1 MVADRYSPVITVD
14 LTAGDRS
21 QVGAVS
27 CVRVSEVRRHR
38 RVQENARV
46 RIGRHIIIVLDQ
58 GSGRHVVDTETY
70 ELEPESVI
78 YIEPGRLHQ
87 WLPDEDFEGWVI
99 AIDQHVC
106 PPDLFKH
113 PGMSSPLVSLG
124 TAIDIAHSL
133 VASLT
138 APELLPEG
146 ARLRIQLSLAAAL
159 LELISGATSR
169 AILSAGAVT
178 EHKIV
183 ATFRGEL
190 EFNFATTRSVSDY
203 AELVGCSTKTLT
215 RATNRVLGQTPKEVI
230 DSRVAY
236 AACRLLSNT
245 DISVSWIA
253 HKLGFSEQS
262 NFSKF
267 FSRTVQ
273 MTPAEYRSSSRRQSA
288 ASVS

>member
-99 AIDQHVC
+99 AIN
-106 PPDLFKH
+106 
-113 PGMSSPLVSLG
+113 MSALPICSNIQACHHRWFPSVQRSTSPIRLW
-124 TAIDIAHSL
+124 
-133 VASLT
+133 
-138 APELLPEG
+138 LP
-146 ARLRIQLSLAAAL
+146 
-159 LELISGATSR
+159 
-169 AILSAGAVT
+169 
-178 EHKIV
+178 
-183 ATFRGEL
+183 
-190 EFNFATTRSVSDY
+190 
-203 AELVGCSTKTLT
+203 
-215 RATNRVLGQTPKEVI
+215 
-230 DSRVAY
+230 
-236 AACRLLSNT
+236 
-245 DISVSWIA
+245 
-253 HKLGFSEQS
+253 
-262 NFSKF
+262 
-267 FSRTVQ
+267 
-273 MTPAEYRSSSRRQSA
+273 
-288 ASVS
+288 